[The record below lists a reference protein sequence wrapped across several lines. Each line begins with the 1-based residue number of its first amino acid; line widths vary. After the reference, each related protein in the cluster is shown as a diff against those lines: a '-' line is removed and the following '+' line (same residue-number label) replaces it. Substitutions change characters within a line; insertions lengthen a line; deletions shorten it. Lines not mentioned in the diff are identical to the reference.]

1 MDEELSVVHGPVD
14 DTHIP
19 IDMLHPVM
27 VGNPA
32 PPPPM
37 SPFNVPRQRQVFLIL
52 VMRNTQP
59 HLHVDSVSTIMNQIL
74 SFFQLYEEGG
84 AYHGYYC
91 AYHLSFELGE
101 FVFE

>member
-19 IDMLHPVM
+19 IDMLHPIM
-27 VGNPA
+27 VGIPA

-59 HLHVDSVSTIMNQIL
+59 HLHVDSVSTIMNQIFP
-74 SFFQLYEEGG
+74 FFELYEEGAPHHALDEDAHAG
-84 AYHGYYC
+84 SQREG
-91 AYHLSFELGE
+91 G
-101 FVFE
+101 